1 MTASITIFPA
11 VKSSPG
17 ERRHKPATVIILPV
31 VRIEPHDDLPDWPGP
46 DFPGRVNR
54 RSRRKILDKVRQLQ
68 EEMLR
73 SPRS

>member
-17 ERRHKPATVIILPV
+17 ERRDESAIVIILPV
-31 VRIEPHDDLPDWPGP
+31 VRVDLHPGA
-46 DFPGRVNR
+46 PGWQPR
-54 RSRRKILDKVRQLQ
+54 RSRRRVLEKVRQLQ